1 MRQEAPHKQPQQHCI
16 LYSAYL
22 GADVT
27 SIYFGEMVILIPFN
41 WSIWDGILYL
51 KTSNAMMININ
62 VTWYLRK
69 RKQKQSKSIETEK
82 YQRKLL
88 ICVFYYVLMEVTIQQ
103 LQIIYGCNKVLVMND
118 RSQISDE
125 SSVCG
130 QYNVLLLKFKWDTS
144 VSCVSEFIFINIFS
158 TCVDKIM
165 EQTG

>member
-1 MRQEAPHKQPQQHCI
+1 
-16 LYSAYL
+16 
-22 GADVT
+22 
-27 SIYFGEMVILIPFN
+27 
-41 WSIWDGILYL
+41 
-51 KTSNAMMININ
+51 MMININ
-62 VTWYLRK
+62 VTGYLQK

-82 YQRKLL
+82 YQQKLL

-130 QYNVLLLKFKWDTS
+130 QYNVLLKFKWDTS
-144 VSCVSEFIFINIFS
+144 VSYVSEFIFINIFS